1 MVSDLRA
8 LFGKRMRELRQQ
20 AGFSQEELA
29 ERCGLHRTYV
39 GGIERGER
47 NPSLMNIGRI
57 ARAWEFRWKPNSS
70 RWQAGAAKRTNP
82 RSIRPNEKRV

>member
-1 MVSDLRA
+1 MASDLRA

-29 ERCGLHRTYV
+29 DRCGLHRTYV

-57 ARAWEFRWKPNSS
+57 ARALGVPLEDLFKSLGSGRGK
-70 RWQAGAAKRTNP
+70 KD
-82 RSIRPNEKRV
+82 

>member
-29 ERCGLHRTYV
+29 DRCGLHRTYV

-57 ARAWEFRWKPNSS
+57 ARALGVPLEALFKSLASGRGK
-70 RWQAGAAKRTNP
+70 KD
-82 RSIRPNEKRV
+82 